1 MREPGTYQSAL
12 LLFAQNATRSACSNY
27 SQKRETEESAA
38 YTRTQCAKLTPLAS
52 SFRILYAT
60 AETAWSAPTPGTRE
74 HCVCKAKPRAAVQLV
89 RRRVESRAAAATR
102 VRTRARHVG
111 RAHTAFACRRF
122 RSLLPSCLPRC
133 VPASGPPALL
143 ALASFLLLFLSA
155 SPLAPRSPCRAWGR
169 GGAGRGAALGVPA
182 AEPSRAGP
190 SPAASAR
197 RGETRHPI
205 PRWQQDP
212 EAGAARCSPRVCPAQ
227 IARGHGG

>member
-102 VRTRARHVG
+102 VRTRARHVDCPG
-111 RAHTAFACRRF
+111 ARRLN
-122 RSLLPSCLPRC
+122 S
-133 VPASGPPALL
+133 PAP
-143 ALASFLLLFLSA
+143 
-155 SPLAPRSPCRAWGR
+155 PRS
-169 GGAGRGAALGVPA
+169 AGQT
-182 AEPSRAGP
+182 EERAGQP
-190 SPAASAR
+190 QLAGP
-197 RGETRHPI
+197 RGQMLPLRTPHP
-205 PRWQQDP
+205 RFAQDVL
-212 EAGAARCSPRVCPAQ
+212 VC
-227 IARGHGG
+227 